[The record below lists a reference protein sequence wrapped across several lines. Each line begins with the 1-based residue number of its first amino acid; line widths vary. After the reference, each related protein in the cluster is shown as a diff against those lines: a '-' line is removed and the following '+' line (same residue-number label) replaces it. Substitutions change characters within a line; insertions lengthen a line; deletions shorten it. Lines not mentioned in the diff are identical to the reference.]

1 MFGRRVL
8 GGLAMAGAAVLHLT
22 PGVLAQDRMQLG
34 APIGAAQFQS
44 DVGDRVFFSE
54 SSAALGTRARAAIE
68 AQATWLVRYSSIP
81 LTIEGHADEPGTAT
95 YNLDVSQRRAQA
107 VRAQLI
113 AYGVEAARIAVVA
126 YGRERPVADCA
137 GATCA
142 AQNRRTVT
150 VLGPVATVPVD
161 ARSLRGLDR
170 PSPRRLF

>member
-8 GGLAMAGAAVLHLT
+8 GGLAMAGAAALHFA
-22 PGVLAQDRMQLG
+22 PGALAQERMHLG
-34 APIGAAQFQS
+34 APIGAARFQS

-54 SSAALGTRARAAIE
+54 SSAALGARARAAIE
-68 AQATWLVRYSSIP
+68 AQAAWLVRHSSIP
-81 LTIEGHADEPGTAT
+81 VTIEGHADEPGNAT

-107 VRAQLI
+107 VRAHLI
-113 AYGVEAARIAVVA
+113 VRGVEAARIAVVA

-137 GATCA
+137 STPCA

-150 VLGPVATVPVD
+150 VLGPSATVPVD
-161 ARSLRGLDR
+161 ARSMRGPDR